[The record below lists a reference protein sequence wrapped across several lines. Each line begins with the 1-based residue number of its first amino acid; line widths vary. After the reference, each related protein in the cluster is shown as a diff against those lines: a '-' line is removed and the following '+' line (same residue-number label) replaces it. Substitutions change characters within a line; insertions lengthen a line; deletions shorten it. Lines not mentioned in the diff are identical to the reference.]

1 MIANKTVLALLV
13 AGLAGCAVG
22 PDFQRPAAPATTRY
36 TAEPLA
42 AHTVATPV
50 AGGVAQRFI
59 QGQDLPEQWW
69 TLFGSDALN
78 QLVSAALQTN
88 PDLQAAEA
96 ALRAARENV
105 AAARGAYWPS
115 IDARF
120 TPTRQRNAEPLASP
134 AASGENLYSLH
145 TAQVNVAY
153 TPDVFGGTHRQVE
166 AATAQTEVAQF
177 QRRAAWLTL
186 TSNVVAA
193 AIQEASLRAQLQ
205 ATREQIAAAARLLD
219 IVKQQQRAG
228 QFGAADVAAQET
240 ALAQMEAALPPLEKQ
255 LAQQRNLLAVLAGR
269 LPSEAIAQQFDF
281 DSLKL
286 PEDLPLSL
294 PARLAE
300 QRPDIRAAEAQLHAA
315 SAQIGITRAAR
326 LPNVA
331 LTASLGSAALD
342 TATLF
347 KSGTGF
353 WSIGA
358 DLVQPIFHG
367 GSLMHQERAAEAAY
381 DQAAAQYRS
390 TVLTAFQNV
399 ADTLHAIDAD
409 ARLLRAATAAERAAN
424 HSLEIA
430 RRQRELGV
438 IGIPAVLQAE
448 QAQQQAVIALVQA
461 RAARYADTVALLQA
475 LGGGWWSTENV
486 PDSIDRQKSEALQ
499 AREQRTLRK

>member
-1 MIANKTVLALLV
+1 MIAKKAVLALLA

-36 TAEPLA
+36 TAEPLPASPA
-42 AHTVATPV
+42 AGSTSGDT
-50 AGGVAQRFI
+50 AQRFI
-59 QGQDLPEQWW
+59 EGQDLPEQWW
-69 TLFGSDALN
+69 KLFGSDALD
-78 QLVSAALQTN
+78 QLVSAALQAN

-96 ALRAARENV
+96 ALRAARENA

-115 IDARF
+115 IDAHL
-120 TPTRQRNAEPLASP
+120 TPTRQRNADPLASP
-134 AASGENLYSLH
+134 TASGENLYTLH

-153 TPDVFGGTHRQVE
+153 TPDVFGGTRRQVE
-166 AATAQTEVAQF
+166 AVAAQSEVARF
-177 QRRAAWLTL
+177 QRQAAWLTL

-219 IVKQQQRAG
+219 MVGQQQRAG
-228 QFGAADVAAQET
+228 QLGAAEVAAQET
-240 ALAQMEAALPPLEKQ
+240 ALAQMEATLPPLEKQ
-255 LAQQRNLLAVLAGR
+255 LAQQRNLLAVLAGH

-281 DSLKL
+281 SALKL
-286 PEDLPLSL
+286 PEALPLSL
-294 PARLAE
+294 PARLVE

-315 SAQIGITRAAR
+315 SAQIGVARAAR
-326 LPNVA
+326 LPNIA
-331 LTASLGSAALD
+331 LTASLGSVAVD

-367 GSLMHQERAAEAAY
+367 GSLMHQERASRAAY

-409 ARLLRAATAAERAAN
+409 AKVLRAATRAERAAN

-430 RRQRELGV
+430 RRQRALGL
-438 IGIPAVLQAE
+438 IGFPAVLQAE
-448 QAQQQAVIALVQA
+448 QADQQATISLVQA
-461 RAARYADTVALLQA
+461 RAARYADTVALFQA
-475 LGGGWWSTENV
+475 LGGGWWKE
-486 PDSIDRQKSEALQ
+486 KE
-499 AREQRTLRK
+499 